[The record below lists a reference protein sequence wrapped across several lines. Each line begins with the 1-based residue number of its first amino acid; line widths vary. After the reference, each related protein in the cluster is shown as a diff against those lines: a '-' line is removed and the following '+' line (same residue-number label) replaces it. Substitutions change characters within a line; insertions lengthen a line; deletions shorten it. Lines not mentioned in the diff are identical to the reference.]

1 LCSRTTF
8 SGARIILF
16 LFVKDNF
23 YNGVIEVIL
32 KRRFIKVLDIKKIRR
47 DFPILDSGIIYL
59 DNAASSL
66 TPEPVIQKMLE
77 FYHNYRAN
85 VERGIHRFSQKA
97 SEEYEKTHAKV
108 AGFINAD
115 SETEIVLTKNAT
127 EAINLVANGLDWKK
141 GDKIVTSL
149 IEHHSNFIV
158 WLRLKKRYGVD
169 VEIVRPNREGLFD
182 IADFEKAIDHKTRLV
197 ALTHV
202 SNVLGVKTPV
212 EEVAKIAHGQ
222 GAHLLVDGAQ
232 SVPHLKV
239 DVQRIGCDYLAFSGH
254 KMLGP
259 TGVGVLYARKELL
272 NNLEPLSIG
281 GGTITDVGSEYYT
294 LAESPT
300 KFEAGT
306 PAIAEAIGLGAA
318 IDYLEKAQPENIE
331 IHERNL
337 VKKTYQ
343 GLTDIPSVEVY
354 GPEKPEQR
362 TGIVSFNIGNLN
374 PHDIALAL
382 DVSTNIMVRS
392 GHHCCIPLNKELLK
406 RQEGTVRASMYL
418 YNTDTEVEK
427 LISTANEIARSLA

>member
-1 LCSRTTF
+1 L
-8 SGARIILF
+8 LH
-16 LFVKDNF
+16 V
-23 YNGVIEVIL
+23 
-32 KRRFIKVLDIKKIRR
+32 KKIRQ

-85 VERGIHRFSQKA
+85 VDRGIHRFSQKA

-108 AGFINAD
+108 ADFINAE
-115 SETEIVLTKNAT
+115 SETEIILTRNAT
-127 EAINLVANGLDWKK
+127 EAINLVASGLNWNK

-158 WLRLKKRYGVD
+158 WLRLKKRYGID
-169 VEIVRPNREGLFD
+169 IEIVRPNREGLFD
-182 IADFEKAIDHKTRLV
+182 IADFEKAIDDKARLV

-212 EEVAKIAHGQ
+212 EEVAKIAHDHD
-222 GAHLLVDGAQ
+222 AHLLVDGAQ

-259 TGVGVLYARKELL
+259 TGVGVLYARRELL
-272 NNLEPLSIG
+272 DNLEPLSIG
-281 GGTITDVGSEYYT
+281 GGTIADVCLDYYT
-294 LAESPT
+294 LSESPT

-318 IDYLEKAQPENIE
+318 IDYLKEAQLENIE
-331 IHERNL
+331 IHEREL
-337 VKKTYQ
+337 VKKMYQ
-343 GLTDIPSVEVY
+343 GLADIPSVEVY
-354 GPEKPEQR
+354 GPKKMEQR
-362 TGIVSFNIGNLN
+362 TGIVSFNVGDLN

-382 DVSTNIMVRS
+382 DVSADIMVRS

-406 RQEGTVRASMYL
+406 RHEGTVRASLYL
-418 YNTDTEVEK
+418 YNTESEVEK
-427 LISTANEIARSLA
+427 LVSTVDEIARSLA

>member
-1 LCSRTTF
+1 L
-8 SGARIILF
+8 LH
-16 LFVKDNF
+16 V
-23 YNGVIEVIL
+23 
-32 KRRFIKVLDIKKIRR
+32 KKIRQ

-85 VERGIHRFSQKA
+85 VDRGIHRFSQKA

-108 AGFINAD
+108 ADFINAE
-115 SETEIVLTKNAT
+115 SETEIILTRNAT
-127 EAINLVANGLDWKK
+127 EAINLVASGLNWNK

-158 WLRLKKRYGVD
+158 WLRLKKRYGID
-169 VEIVRPNREGLFD
+169 IEIVRPNREGLFD
-182 IADFEKAIDHKTRLV
+182 IADFEKAIDDKARLV

-212 EEVAKIAHGQ
+212 EEVAKIAHDHD
-222 GAHLLVDGAQ
+222 AHLLVDGAQ

-259 TGVGVLYARKELL
+259 TGVGMLYARRELL
-272 NNLEPLSIG
+272 DNLEPLSIG
-281 GGTITDVGSEYYT
+281 GGTIADVSLDYYT
-294 LAESPT
+294 LSESPT

-318 IDYLEKAQPENIE
+318 IDYLQEAQLENIE
-331 IHERNL
+331 IHEREL
-337 VKKTYQ
+337 VKKMYH
-343 GLTDIPSVEVY
+343 GLADIPSVEVY
-354 GPEKPEQR
+354 GPKKMEQR
-362 TGIVSFNIGNLN
+362 TGIVSFNVGDLN

-382 DVSTNIMVRS
+382 DVSADIMVRS

-406 RQEGTVRASMYL
+406 RHEGTVRASLYL
-418 YNTDTEVEK
+418 YNTESEVEK
-427 LISTANEIARSLA
+427 LVSTVDEIARSLA